1 MVNRCMK
8 LMLSVIMCFSLIITI
23 QTVSCIASPPV
34 IYVAGDN
41 SGDFNCNATNAGSQI
56 NHALQFVASNPEYT
70 TVYLKGPFTYM
81 TNDTL
86 LIGSDTT
93 LTGDTSATIKLEDN
107 ANWDVSQPLV
117 SANSSTHDIRIYG
130 FTIDGNRNNNIN
142 VNSGQGYYN
151 IFSFSNSQNID
162 IYNMCLANNHGD
174 GLYTNKCTNIKFY
187 SNRVYLLGH
196 DGIYICYSTFIE
208 SYNNLLICRTNS
220 GLRIYNSN
228 HVSFHDNTI
237 TSQGSG
243 GAGIEIQKE
252 GTRNVMND
260 IEIYNNIIHDTLYA
274 GIWIF
279 GSGSYLPADTY
290 IHVFNNCIYSTG
302 TKQSSSLVGG
312 ILSDGFN
319 GLIENNII
327 NATYGSGISQANIY
341 SFLPQGSGFVLTL
354 KNNTI
359 TNTRNGYGINDALPG
374 THSFVLQSNYL
385 NNNSPGDYYGITL
398 PVPPIMPT
406 ASFYSNTSSGYS
418 PLVVQFVD
426 TSKNATSWSWN
437 FGDNS
442 AISPQQN
449 PVHTFT
455 EAGVYTVTLTASNIN
470 GTSSTS
476 TQIVVS
482 PKPVIPVASFST
494 SSTTGIAPL
503 SVTFTDKSTGSPTTW
518 SWSFGDNSA
527 TSPQQN
533 LVHTFTEAGVYTVT
547 LTASNINGTSSTS
560 TQIVV
565 SPKPVIPVASFSTSS
580 TTGIAPLSVT
590 FTDKSTGSPTTWSWN
605 FGDNSAISAQ
615 KNTIHTFAAAGVYT
629 ITLTASNI
637 NGTSST
643 STQIVVSPKPVIP
656 IASFD
661 ASTTSGTTTN
671 PIAFTDAST
680 NIPTSWS
687 WNFGDGTTATT
698 QNVSHRFT
706 KAGKYT
712 VSLTVKN
719 VAGSAKATKTV
730 TISTPKVPVA
740 SFKTSTT
747 AGTTTNPITFTDT
760 STNIPTSWSWNFG
773 DGTTATTQ
781 NVSHRFTKAGKYTV
795 SLTVKNVAG
804 SAKATKTVTI
814 STPKVPVASAP
825 IASFTASTTTGKAPL
840 TVTFTDKSTNNPT
853 SWSWNFGDG
862 STSTI
867 QKPVHKYTKKGNYT
881 VSLIVKNAG
890 GNNSL
895 TKSKYITV
903 K

>member
-8 LMLSVIMCFSLIITI
+8 LMLPVIMCFSLIITI

-107 ANWDVSQPLV
+107 ANWNVSKPLV

-162 IYNMCLANNHGD
+162 IHNMCLANNHGD

-196 DGIYICYSTFIE
+196 DGIYICNSNFIE

-260 IEIYNNIIHDTLYA
+260 IEIYNNIIHDTVYA

-341 SFLPQGSGFVLTL
+341 SSLPQGSGFVLTL

-359 TNTRNGYGINDALPG
+359 TNTRNGYGINNALPG

-385 NNNSPGDYYGITL
+385 NNNSPGDYYDITL

-482 PKPVIPVASFST
+482 PKPVIP
-494 SSTTGIAPL
+494 
-503 SVTFTDKSTGSPTTW
+503 
-518 SWSFGDNSA
+518 
-527 TSPQQN
+527 
-533 LVHTFTEAGVYTVT
+533 
-547 LTASNINGTSSTS
+547 
-560 TQIVV
+560 
-565 SPKPVIPVASFSTSS
+565 
-580 TTGIAPLSVT
+580 
-590 FTDKSTGSPTTWSWN
+590 
-605 FGDNSAISAQ
+605 
-615 KNTIHTFAAAGVYT
+615 
-629 ITLTASNI
+629 
-637 NGTSST
+637 
-643 STQIVVSPKPVIP
+643 

-671 PIAFTDAST
+671 PIAFTDASK

-740 SFKTSTT
+740 SFKASTT
-747 AGTTTNPITFTDT
+747 AGTTTSPITFTDT

-781 NVSHRFTKAGKYTV
+781 NVSHRFTK
-795 SLTVKNVAG
+795 
-804 SAKATKTVTI
+804 
-814 STPKVPVASAP
+814 
-825 IASFTASTTTGKAPL
+825 
-840 TVTFTDKSTNNPT
+840 
-853 SWSWNFGDG
+853 
-862 STSTI
+862 
-867 QKPVHKYTKKGNYT
+867 
-881 VSLIVKNAG
+881 
-890 GNNSL
+890 
-895 TKSKYITV
+895 
-903 K
+903 